1 VSITAASV
9 AFACSSS
16 SSSAP
21 PGHASDDASANHD
34 TGSQLPSEAG
44 SDDTSEDAPAQ
55 STGPCDASI
64 AFPADGGA
72 GTACGAC
79 LENKCS
85 SELGTCQD
93 DCLCV
98 TSIECLA
105 VNGNNYTL
113 CNDALSAIFA
123 VNKGLTA
130 LAACITNSCPM
141 QCNPQTD

>member
-21 PGHASDDASANHD
+21 PGHASDDASA
-34 TGSQLPSEAG
+34 
-44 SDDTSEDAPAQ
+44 

-79 LENKCS
+79 LENNCS
-85 SELGTCQD
+85 SELATCQD